1 MTEDLKNRAVRLLA
15 RREHSRIELARKL
28 APHGTPQEIQAVLQ
42 QLEQS
47 GLLSDA
53 RYAESFVR
61 AKGSRFG
68 ALKLRHE
75 LRARGVAEELIAAAL
90 LPDGDNE
97 QDRACEVWRRK
108 FGSPPRDAAEYARQ
122 ARFLQN
128 RGFAAE
134 VIRRVLKSGDSQ

>member
-28 APHGTPQEIQAVLQ
+28 ASHGTPQEIQAVLDH
-42 QLEQS
+42 LERS

-61 AKGSRFG
+61 AKSGRFG
-68 ALKLRHE
+68 TLKLRHE
-75 LRARGVAEELIAAAL
+75 LRARGVAEELIEAAL
-90 LPDGDNE
+90 LSDGDSE
-97 QDRACEVWRRK
+97 QGRACEVWRRK
-108 FGSPPRDAAEYARQ
+108 FGSPPRGAAEYARQ
-122 ARFLQN
+122 ARFLQS

-134 VIRRVLKSGDSQ
+134 VIRRVLKNESEQ